1 MAVFRGEHR
10 EQNKQHQEQM
20 TMLQEQLKTLQ
31 SSLNNPRENVPTPM
45 ASFQPFDSTSE
56 LWTDYLARFR
66 TFVTAN
72 SIPDNKQAQIFL
84 TNQSNSVYKMLSNLA
99 AQQQPVKS
107 IHELTMND
115 IQTFMAE
122 QFDPKRFV
130 VNKFWSDMKHKP
142 GETIPELASRI
153 RQDAAT
159 CDFQSIKDPLD
170 EALRTKFICS
180 VDNEAVLKTLFKLKD
195 DELKFSNAIRVAQEV
210 EEAAKVAKE
219 TVKVQ
224 NFQNASGHT
233 KSNVLFHP
241 SIKLLDLMTTELS
254 LKLIAEPVTHFA
266 VKRRGKRWVNPFYNL
281 YLFNIK
287 LLKVAHYPS
296 WDNSNQLQVLMEN
309 HLT

>member
-1 MAVFRGEHR
+1 MSGISELILLLNKQHQEQMAVLRGE
-10 EQNKQHQEQM
+10 HQEQM
-20 TMLQEQLKTLQ
+20 TMLQKQLKILQ

-130 VNKFWSDMKHKP
+130 VRERFKFWSDMKRKP

-180 VDNEAVLKTLFKLKD
+180 VDNEA
-195 DELKFSNAIRVAQEV
+195 
-210 EEAAKVAKE
+210 
-219 TVKVQ
+219 
-224 NFQNASGHT
+224 
-233 KSNVLFHP
+233 
-241 SIKLLDLMTTELS
+241 
-254 LKLIAEPVTHFA
+254 
-266 VKRRGKRWVNPFYNL
+266 
-281 YLFNIK
+281 
-287 LLKVAHYPS
+287 
-296 WDNSNQLQVLMEN
+296 
-309 HLT
+309 

>member
-1 MAVFRGEHR
+1 MSEISELILLLNKQHQ

-20 TMLQEQLKTLQ
+20 TMLQEQIKILQ
-31 SSLNNPRENVPTPM
+31 SSLNKPRENVPTPM

-130 VNKFWSDMKHKP
+130 VRERFKFWSDMKRKP

-170 EALRTKFICS
+170 EALRTKFICQS
-180 VDNEAVLKTLFKLKD
+180 PKLPKR
-195 DELKFSNAIRVAQEV
+195 KKR
-210 EEAAKVAKE
+210 KPP
-219 TVKVQ
+219 
-224 NFQNASGHT
+224 ASG
-233 KSNVLFHP
+233 VEILD
-241 SIKLLDLMTTELS
+241 ILAKLVPT
-254 LKLIAEPVTHFA
+254 LKLFA
-266 VKRRGKRWVNPFYNL
+266 ASARKQVICNL
-281 YLFNIK
+281 YACL
-287 LLKVAHYPS
+287 
-296 WDNSNQLQVLMEN
+296 D
-309 HLT
+309 

>member
-1 MAVFRGEHR
+1 MSEISELILLLNKQHQEQNKQHQEQMAVLRDEHR

-20 TMLQEQLKTLQ
+20 TMLQEQLKILQ

-115 IQTFMAE
+115 IQTFMAQ

-130 VNKFWSDMKHKP
+130 VRERFKFWSDMKRKP

-195 DELKFSNAIRVAQEV
+195 DELKFSNAIRVA
-210 EEAAKVAKE
+210 
-219 TVKVQ
+219 
-224 NFQNASGHT
+224 
-233 KSNVLFHP
+233 
-241 SIKLLDLMTTELS
+241 
-254 LKLIAEPVTHFA
+254 
-266 VKRRGKRWVNPFYNL
+266 
-281 YLFNIK
+281 
-287 LLKVAHYPS
+287 
-296 WDNSNQLQVLMEN
+296 
-309 HLT
+309 